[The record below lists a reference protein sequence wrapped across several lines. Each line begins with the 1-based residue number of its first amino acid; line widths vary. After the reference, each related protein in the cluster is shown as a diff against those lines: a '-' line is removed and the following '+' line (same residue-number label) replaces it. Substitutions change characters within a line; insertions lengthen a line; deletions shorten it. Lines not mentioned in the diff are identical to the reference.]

1 MTFVSSPNVQRMETN
16 YALDLKV
23 ARRRSGLSQQ
33 DVSHLLGISRVRV
46 SKLECGIAKPTPD
59 ELTTFSLIYSRSFL
73 TLSGAVMPVLLRTL
87 RDRLNTFP
95 NRTNYAG
102 GKSAKAA
109 TLNTLSERLAAP
121 SYSNHEG

>member
-23 ARRRSGLSQQ
+23 ARRRSGLSQK

-73 TLSGAVMPVLLRTL
+73 TIGGAVMPVLFRTL
-87 RDRLNTFP
+87 RDRLDTFP
-95 NRTNYAG
+95 NRDSYAKG
-102 GKSAKAA
+102 RSPKSQ
-109 TLNTLSERLAAP
+109 TLNTLSKRLVAP
-121 SYSNHEG
+121 SYNNHDD

>member
-1 MTFVSSPNVQRMETN
+1 METN

-23 ARRRSGLSQQ
+23 ARRRSGLSQK

-95 NRTNYAG
+95 NRANYAG
-102 GKSAKAA
+102 GTSQKSA
-109 TLNTLSERLAAP
+109 TLNTLSKRLSVP
-121 SYSNHEG
+121 SHLSYED